1 MDSHA
6 GETGDAIHLAEL
18 VFCLVKETLH
28 GFSVGYTHVFCNDPA
43 AFVAFEWIG
52 ELLQSVLL
60 MSHIAKLAPLAKSSL
75 VVAKPIPEAAPVTAY
90 TFPEVE
96 VNKRQGVS
104 VEADN
109 QGWEAI
115 WSVI

>member
-1 MDSHA
+1 
-6 GETGDAIHLAEL
+6 
-18 VFCLVKETLH
+18 
-28 GFSVGYTHVFCNDPA
+28 
-43 AFVAFEWIG
+43 
-52 ELLQSVLL
+52 

-109 QGWEAI
+109 QG
-115 WSVI
+115 